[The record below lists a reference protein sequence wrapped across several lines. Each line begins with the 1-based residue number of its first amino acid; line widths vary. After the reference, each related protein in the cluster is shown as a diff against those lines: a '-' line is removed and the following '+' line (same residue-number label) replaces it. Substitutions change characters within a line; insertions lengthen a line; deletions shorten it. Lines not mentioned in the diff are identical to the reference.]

1 VSAAPAEALEAV
13 RLIMSGAVVG
23 QELAAEFGPLPPS
36 MLPVGVQKLYELQLD
51 ALAGTRQHLV
61 LPEAYAL
68 SAFDR
73 ERLQARGVE
82 IVPIPEGLRLGE
94 AVVYALNSIGAGDV
108 AVHILHGDTLIAEPP
123 LFESDVIVGGR
134 RSNEYAW
141 AEIETDAAGRVTA
154 LVDTAAGEDGREH
167 QPVAAGYFAFASA
180 VDLLRSLT
188 RMRGDFIAGVNHY
201 VAGHPVKV
209 ARGGRWLDFGHL
221 QTFFQSRLAVTTAR
235 AFNTVRID
243 GLTARKSSRDE
254 AKIWAEAHWLQEA
267 PPAVQVYC
275 GRLLGFGSEEGR
287 TFYETEYEYL
297 PVLSELF
304 VHGAVGRQPWL
315 RILASCEDF
324 LRTCAGFVG
333 GGSGDAALRALAA
346 DKTVARLEVFARETG
361 FDIDAELSFE
371 GRACPS
377 LRAIA
382 ERLVPAYDLESG
394 APETVFHGDFCFSNI
409 LYDSRVRRIKAID
422 PRGLVGERSTIYGDL
437 RYDLA
442 KLAHSVDGRYDQI
455 VAGRC
460 RVDQDGRDY
469 AIAFEPIACQPWLR
483 AALGD
488 LRVRGVGGL
497 SAPVRAVTVS
507 LFLSMIPLHADR
519 PERQKAFVAN
529 ALRLFLELDGP

>member
-1 VSAAPAEALEAV
+1 MEPV

-36 MLPVGVQKLYELQLD
+36 LLPVGTQRLYELQLA
-51 ALAGTRQHLV
+51 ALGGTRQHLV
-61 LPEAYAL
+61 LPETFEL

-73 ERLQARGVE
+73 ERLVELNVE
-82 IVPIPEGLRLGE
+82 IAPIPEGLRLGE
-94 AVVYALNSIGAGDV
+94 AVVYALNSIGAGDTP
-108 AVHILHGDTLIAEPP
+108 VHILHGDTLIAEPP
-123 LFESDVIVGGR
+123 LSEADVIVGGR

-141 AEIETDAAGRVTA
+141 AEIDTDGEGRITA
-154 LVDTAAGEDGREH
+154 LVDTRAGEEGREH
-167 QPVAAGYFAFASA
+167 QPVAAGYFAFGSA
-180 VDLLRSLT
+180 VDLLRSMT
-188 RMRGDFIAGVNHY
+188 RMRGDFVAGVNHY
-201 VAGHPVKV
+201 LAGHSVKL

-243 GLTARKSSRDE
+243 GLTARKSSQDE

-275 GRLLGFGSEEGR
+275 GRLLGFGAEDGKS
-287 TFYETEYEYL
+287 FYETEYEYL

-304 VHGAVGRQPWL
+304 VYGALGRQPWL

-324 LRTCAGFVG
+324 LRTCAGITG
-333 GGSGDAALRALAA
+333 SGSGDAALKALAA
-346 DKTVARLEVFARETG
+346 DKTLARLERFARETG
-361 FDIDAELSFE
+361 FPIDAPLSFE

-377 LRAIA
+377 LVSIA
-382 ERLVPAYDLESG
+382 ERLVAAYDLQSG
-394 APETVFHGDFCFSNI
+394 APESVFHGDLCFSNI

-422 PRGLVGERSTIYGDL
+422 PRGLVGERPTIYGDL

-442 KLAHSVDGRYDQI
+442 KLAHSVVGRYDQI
-455 VAGRC
+455 IAGRC
-460 RVDQDGRDY
+460 RAERHGEDFSL
-469 AIAFEPIACQPWLR
+469 AFEPIACQPWLE

-488 LRVRGVGGL
+488 LSVRGVGGL
-497 SAPVRAVTVS
+497 SPAVRAVTVS
-507 LFLSMIPLHADR
+507 LFLSMIPLHADK

-529 ALRLFLELDGP
+529 ALKLFLQMERQ